1 MNDWEKDT
9 YWQYE
14 KLKDDGKVEIIGIN
28 KNDFDGKITGKNVFG
43 VKEYFDENPN
53 EARRLGWIKHIHHNV
68 DKWVQY
74 NEQTQYLTKQIK
86 TIDPY
91 TVEDVYHVFDKTEE
105 MMRRS
110 EEQSSAGIW
119 GWSDDDVLT
128 FGG

>member
-14 KLKDDGKVEIIGIN
+14 KLKDDGKVEVIGIN
-28 KNDFDGKITGKNVFG
+28 KNDFDGKITGKIVFG
-43 VKEYFDENPN
+43 VKEYFDENPD
-53 EARRLGWIKHIHHNV
+53 EAQRLGWTKHVMHNI

-74 NEQTQYLTKQIK
+74 NKQTQYLVKEVK
-86 TIDPY
+86 RIDPF

-110 EEQSSAGIW
+110 EEQSTAGIW
-119 GWSDDDVLT
+119 GWNDDVE
-128 FGG
+128 FSIGG